1 MHNGTDDASAGAG
14 VHFPNGEYSDCTIRL
29 PNNIKQSN
37 QSAEI
42 IAIKEAVDITDAERD
57 LIIHSD
63 SKTMIQGLTTH
74 LQKWEDTGFMG
85 KSNAHE
91 IQATVASLRK
101 RKAPTT
107 LHWVKGHA
115 GLEGNERADN
125 LAMEGRLK
133 ETADEI
139 DLTIDPDTRITGAK
153 LKCIMQS
160 LAQKFIRQKKMK
172 TKTYQKAL
180 SRRITAC
187 GIGRAKACAKEA
199 FGYTP
204 TTEAIWKSIRHRDLG
219 KKIRTFLW
227 MLIHGGY
234 KIGEYWE
241 KIPGFENRATCAHC
255 QMVESMEHIL
265 VECQAPGQ
273 EEVWKLTKNLW
284 TKSGERWRNVEFGNI
299 LSCGLADFKDPKGK
313 RNPGTSRLFRILISE
328 SAYLIWK
335 LRCERVIGEKTINIA
350 QITNQWTWSI
360 ESRLNL
366 DCLLTSKK
374 FSAGKVSKEM
384 VKKTWGKLV
393 SDQDQFFETLEDT
406 GVLVSIRINTGIG

>member
-1 MHNGTDDASAGAG
+1 MAPACTMVQMMHQQERESTS
-14 VHFPNGEYSDCTIRL
+14 
-29 PNNIKQSN
+29 QM
-37 QSAEI
+37 SAEI

-85 KSNAHE
+85 RSNAHE

-107 LHWVKGHA
+107 LHW
-115 GLEGNERADN
+115 N
-125 LAMEGRLK
+125 
-133 ETADEI
+133 
-139 DLTIDPDTRITGAK
+139 
-153 LKCIMQS
+153 
-160 LAQKFIRQKKMK
+160 
-172 TKTYQKAL
+172 AL
-180 SRRITAC
+180 NHRTTAC

-234 KIGEYWE
+234 KIREYWE
-241 KIPGFENRATCAHC
+241 KILGFKNRATCTH
-255 QMVESMEHIL
+255 S
-265 VECQAPGQ
+265 PGQ
-273 EEVWKLTKNLW
+273 REVWKLTKNLW
-284 TKSGERWRNVEFGNI
+284 MKSRERWRNIEFGNI

-335 LRCERVIGEKTINIA
+335 LRCERVIGEKTINTA

-374 FSAGKVSKEM
+374 FSAGKVSKEIEAM
-384 VKKTWGKLV
+384 ERKHL
-393 SDQDQFFETLEDT
+393 
-406 GVLVSIRINTGIG
+406 IRSLTQSTQGPSGASA